1 MGRAWPRCSRAA
13 SSVPGPSTSR
23 PVARAHACATTWR
36 RCWRSTTHCCRQR
49 RRRPRPPVSAGR
61 ATPRSASRGRPSA
74 RRRSRCR
81 PGCRRRA
88 CRSPYSSSR
97 RRAPTRACSAPRS
110 GASARW
116 GRRPRLPWPDDRR
129 VAIEERLMLDLKIEG
144 ATVIDGTGTA
154 GSRVD
159 VGVTDETITA
169 VGDLS
174 RERAGTTL
182 NATGKVLTPGFIDM
196 HSHSDWRLWANRRAE
211 SKIRQGV
218 TTEVVGNC
226 GFSPAPVSAEF
237 REDLRG
243 FALYVPKGMTFEWP
257 TFADYLR
264 AFDVDGSALNVA
276 HLVGH
281 GTLRIAAMGFARR
294 APTAGELTR
303 MQRLMADA
311 MDDGAWG
318 LSTGLIYAPGSY
330 AETDEI
336 VAIAR
341 AAARQRGFYAS
352 HIRGEGATLLD
363 AVGEAIRV
371 GREAEM
377 SVQVSHVKAA
387 GRPNWGN
394 VPRAL
399 ALIDAAR
406 AEGLDV
412 RADVYPYTASS
423 TTLRTLLPD
432 WALEGGIDAMLKRL
446 ADPTERARVR
456 AAVES
461 PSAESIV
468 SRVGWENVMISYCAK
483 RKEAEGRRL
492 SEIARA
498 RGIDPIDAAI
508 ELIVEEAGKAY
519 MILFQLD
526 EADLR
531 AALVHPH
538 VMIGSDGSS
547 LAPYG
552 PLGEGKPHP
561 RSYGTFPR
569 VLGEYAREQRTL
581 PLATAVHKMTGL
593 PAARLGLRDRGVVR
607 PGARA
612 DLVVFDARRVADR
625 ATYEDPHRYPDGIE
639 HVVVNGRFV
648 VKNGEHTGSLP
659 GKVLTPP

>member
-1 MGRAWPRCSRAA
+1 MF
-13 SSVPGPSTSR
+13 
-23 PVARAHACATTWR
+23 
-36 RCWRSTTHCCRQR
+36 
-49 RRRPRPPVSAGR
+49 
-61 ATPRSASRGRPSA
+61 
-74 RRRSRCR
+74 
-81 PGCRRRA
+81 
-88 CRSPYSSSR
+88 
-97 RRAPTRACSAPRS
+97 
-110 GASARW
+110 
-116 GRRPRLPWPDDRR
+116 
-129 VAIEERLMLDLKIEG
+129 DLKIEG
-144 ATVIDGTGTA
+144 ATVIDGTGAA
-154 GSRVD
+154 GSRLD
-159 VGVTDETITA
+159 VGVTDEMISA
-169 VGDLS
+169 LGDLS

-226 GFSPAPVSAEF
+226 GFSPAPVSPEF
-237 REDLRG
+237 RDDLRG

-257 TFADYLR
+257 SFRDYLH
-264 AFDVDGSALNVA
+264 AFDADGTALNVV

-294 APTAGELTR
+294 PPTAGELTR

-330 AETDEI
+330 AQTDEI
-336 VAIAR
+336 IAVAR
-341 AAARQRGFYAS
+341 SAARQRGFYAS

-363 AVGEAIRV
+363 AVSEAIRV
-371 GREAEM
+371 GREAELP
-377 SVQVSHVKAA
+377 VQVSHVKAA

-399 ALIDAAR
+399 ELIDAAR
-406 AEGLDV
+406 AEGIDV

-483 RKEAEGRRL
+483 RKDLEGRRL

-498 RGIDPIDAAI
+498 QGIDAVEAAI
-508 ELIVEEAGKAY
+508 QLIVDEAGKAY

-531 AALVHPH
+531 AALAHPH

-581 PLATAVHKMTGL
+581 SLATAVHKMTGL
-593 PAARLGLRDRGVVR
+593 PAARLGLRDRGVLR
-607 PGARA
+607 TGARA

-639 HVVVNGRFV
+639 HVIVNGRFV
-648 VKNGEHTGSLP
+648 IKHGEHTGSLP
-659 GKVLTPP
+659 GRVLTPP